1 MTARHEPGQSVAV
14 VGGGP
19 AGMMAA
25 IIAARSGGRVT
36 LIERNEKLGKK
47 LYITGKGRCN
57 VTNIAVGEGFIAN
70 VARNPMFMMSS
81 MAAFDSGAL
90 VGFLRSLGLETKI
103 ERGGRV
109 FPASDKASDVTRALA
124 RELDR
129 LGVRV
134 MLNARVAEVMADR
147 DGHAAFCGFRLEGGA
162 IVEANAGVIATGGAS
177 YPSTGST
184 GDGYRLL
191 EAVGHTIIPV
201 RPSLTSIITREDR
214 PGRLAGLTLKNV
226 TLTATRGKRRL
237 YQELGE
243 LLFTHSGISGPLAL
257 SLSALLPDDYQGQA
271 VKIDLKPALS
281 DDVLESRL
289 LRELS
294 AMPRSQ
300 LLAVMSK
307 LCPRAL
313 ASEVLGIAGLSP
325 TMPCHQLT
333 QQGRRALINAV
344 KGLPLTVAELGG
356 MDEAVVTRGGL
367 SVREVNPSTM
377 ESKLIKGL
385 YAAGELLDVDA
396 LTGGFNLQIAFSTG
410 YVAGKSCAG

>member
-1 MTARHEPGQSVAV
+1 MRQVAV

-25 IIAARSGGRVT
+25 IMAARGGAHVT

-57 VTNIAVGEGFIAN
+57 VTNTASGLEFLDN
-70 VARNPMFMMSS
+70 VARNAKFMMSS
-81 MAAFDSGAL
+81 MAAFDSASL
-90 VGFLRSLGLETKI
+90 VKFLGTLGLETKA

-109 FPASDKASDVTRALA
+109 FPASDRASDVTRALA
-124 RELDR
+124 RELER
-129 LGVRV
+129 LDVRIR
-134 MLNARVAEVMADR
+134 LNARVAEISVDR
-147 DGHAAFCGFRLEGGA
+147 GDTSAFRGFVLEGGEVIA
-162 IVEANAGVIATGGAS
+162 AEAGVIATGGAS

-191 EAVGHTIIPV
+191 EAAGHTIIPV
-201 RPSLTSIITREDR
+201 RPSLTSIITREAW
-214 PGRLAGLTLKNV
+214 PARLAGLTLKNV
-226 TLTATRGKRRL
+226 TLTAVRGKRRVFH
-237 YQELGE
+237 EMGE
-243 LLFTHSGISGPLAL
+243 LLLTHSGISGPLAL
-257 SLSALLPDDYQGQA
+257 SLSALLPDDYVGLGIT
-271 VKIDLKPALS
+271 IDLKPALTEA
-281 DDVLESRL
+281 VLEARL
-289 LRELS
+289 LRELG

-300 LLAVMSK
+300 LLAAVSK

-313 ASEVLGIAGLSP
+313 ALEVISLAALSA

-333 QQGRRALINAV
+333 QQGRRALLAV
-344 KGLPLTVAELGG
+344 IKRVPLTIGALGG
-356 MDEAVVTRGGL
+356 MEEAVITRGGV

-385 YAAGELLDVDA
+385 YVAGELLDVDA

-410 YVAGKSCAG
+410 YAAGKSCVGAIGG